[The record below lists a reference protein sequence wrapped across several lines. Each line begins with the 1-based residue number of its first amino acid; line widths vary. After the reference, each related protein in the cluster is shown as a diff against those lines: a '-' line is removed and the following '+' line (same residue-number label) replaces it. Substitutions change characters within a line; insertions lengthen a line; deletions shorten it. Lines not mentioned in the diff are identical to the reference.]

1 MPGSWGGSLGMS
13 LDSLDPV
20 VHRGGPHLQK
30 HPDRRR
36 ASSCPHPP
44 REVFLV
50 DVVKMAL
57 QRRVAW
63 GFRVVWVSMSL
74 LMSDGGDFFPPGLLA
89 LCLSVSGNVYAG
101 LLPCLPWALG
111 FVWLW
116 AGVSCRAANWET
128 AA

>member
-1 MPGSWGGSLGMS
+1 MI

-57 QRRVAW
+57 QRRVDW
-63 GFRVVWVSMSL
+63 GFRVAWVSMSV

-89 LCLSVSGNVYAG
+89 LCLSV
-101 LLPCLPWALG
+101 
-111 FVWLW
+111 
-116 AGVSCRAANWET
+116 
-128 AA
+128 